1 MKLKS
6 LIYAPLCLI
15 LSSFEKKV
23 ALKKLLL
30 FKLKIHFR
38 PNPQLCALFI
48 IIPFNIYRLFFQS
61 ILLQGVRK
69 WNVFFEIIPV
79 AKLLDILAGSDAF

>member
-1 MKLKS
+1 MMKLKP

-38 PNPQLCALFI
+38 PNPQFCALFI
-48 IIPFNIYRLFFQS
+48 
-61 ILLQGVRK
+61 K
-69 WNVFFEIIPV
+69 
-79 AKLLDILAGSDAF
+79 AKLLLETRWSLTYPMLDLNLALQPSTASTAKIQI